1 MSRAGP
7 GCPAAFIGGAALAY
21 AWFFLQWPPWLLI
34 PFFAPVVLLMLTGRF
49 AIAMAA
55 GGGLLWVAL
64 ALHHQLN
71 DRFSGFERGELTEIE
86 GRIIGLPDVQE
97 GHTRFRLEPLSTG
110 PEISSS
116 PSDRSA
122 APQKLPRRILVNW
135 YRNPPELLPGQYWR
149 LQVQLKPPW
158 GLVNF
163 QGNDRER
170 WLFAEGIGAQATV
183 RQGELLGTAG
193 WHGQLDRVRA
203 RLSAAIART
212 ANQDTARPEELDP
225 KGFGPDGVGM
235 VRALAVADRSG
246 LSKQQTRIL
255 SVTGTAHLLAIS
267 GLHVGLAYFLAYG
280 LARILLMPFG
290 RWLPNIQL
298 CSLLFGWA
306 IAGFYA
312 GLAGFSTATV
322 RALVMLS
329 VILVLVLVRR
339 RIRPVH
345 SLLLALAIVLLTEPL
360 APLQAGAW
368 MSFVAVGALMLW
380 FVPRHTRRRGWLSRS
395 LQAQG
400 AVMLVSLP
408 FTAWWFQLSSPAGF
422 VANLVAIPWVS
433 FVVVPL
439 VLLAI
444 VAWPVSEFVFVGLVR
459 LAAQAAD
466 ALMWLL
472 GPLSA
477 SVQEFSTVLQPS
489 FWSLLPAI
497 VGAVMLLMPR
507 GLRLQAPALL
517 LMLPLLLPASPAPA
531 QRFVMEVLD
540 AGQGTA
546 LLMQTGSHLLLYD
559 SGPGSNLEDASGYD
573 LVGSV
578 IHPAVLANGHA
589 APHRIVISHGDLDH
603 AGGLA
608 SLRKQYP
615 RVPVYANLRNPLPGI
630 QPCHDTLEWQWSR
643 SRVEVLHPSAFLPY
657 LGNDSSCVLEVD
669 AGRFKTLLAG
679 DISTSVEKRL
689 VAQGLGVNRILL
701 VPHHGSRSSSSQELL
716 HATVPELAIATAGIG
731 NRFDFPRQEVRQRY
745 VDAGIRFL
753 STDRCGAI
761 RLEAEGDGPL
771 ELSSARRVRAA
782 PWRWPAGDEC
792 P

>member
-1 MSRAGP
+1 M
-7 GCPAAFIGGAALAY
+7 
-21 AWFFLQWPPWLLI
+21 
-34 PFFAPVVLLMLTGRF
+34 
-49 AIAMAA
+49 AIAIAA
-55 GGGLLWVAL
+55 CGGLFWTAFSL
-64 ALHHQLN
+64 QSQMN
-71 DRFSGFERGELTEIE
+71 DRYTDFERGELLRLE
-86 GRIIGLPDVQE
+86 GRIIGLPDVMD
-97 GHTRFRLEPLSTG
+97 GYTRFRLKPLPSGYEG
-110 PEISSS
+110 P
-116 PSDRSA
+116 PSLFKGSA
-122 APQKLPRRILVNW
+122 APQELPRRILVNW
-135 YRNPPELLPGQYWR
+135 YRDPPELQPGQVWR

-183 RQGELLGTAG
+183 RQGELLGTAR
-193 WHGQLDRVRA
+193 WHGWLDRMRA
-203 RLSAAIART
+203 RLSAAIAQT
-212 ANQDTARPEELDP
+212 TTSPE
-225 KGFGPDGVGM
+225 GVGPEGVGM

-246 LSKQQTRIL
+246 LTKQQTQIL

-267 GLHVGLAYFLAYG
+267 GLHVGLAYILAYG
-280 LARILLMPFG
+280 LARFLLMPFG
-290 RWLPNIQL
+290 RWLPNSQIG
-298 CSLLFGWA
+298 SLLFGWSV
-306 IAGFYA
+306 AGFYA

-329 VILVLVLVRR
+329 VILVLVLLRR
-339 RIRPVH
+339 RIKPMH

-360 APLQAGAW
+360 APLQAGTW

-380 FVPRHTRRRGWLSRS
+380 FVPRHTRWRSWLFKSF
-395 LQAQG
+395 QAQL

-408 FTAWWFQLSSPAGF
+408 FTAWWFQLSSSAGF

-444 VAWPVSEFVFVGLVR
+444 VVWPISEFAFYGLVR

-489 FWSLLPAI
+489 FWNLLPAI
-497 VGAVMLLMPR
+497 VAAVLLLLPR

-517 LMLPLLLPASPAPA
+517 LMLPLLLPASPAAA

-546 LLMQTGSHLLLYD
+546 LLLQTGSQLLLYD

-573 LVGSV
+573 LVSSV

-589 APHRIVISHGDLDH
+589 APDRIVISHGDLDH

-608 SLRKQYP
+608 SLREKYP
-615 RVPVYANLRNPLPGI
+615 RVPVFANLRNPLPGVL
-630 QPCHDTLEWQWSR
+630 PCHDTLGWQWSQ
-643 SRVEVLHPSAFLPY
+643 SRVQALHPSAFLPY
-657 LGNDSSCVLEVD
+657 LGNDSSCVVEVD

-679 DISTSVEKRL
+679 DISSNVEKRL
-689 VAQGLGVNRILL
+689 VARGLGVNRILL
-701 VPHHGSRSSSSQELL
+701 VPHHGSRSSSSGELL
-716 HATVPELAIATAGIG
+716 HATLPELAIATAGIG

-745 VDAGIRFL
+745 SDAGIRFI
-753 STDRCGAI
+753 STDQCGAI